1 MLVTITSIRLK
12 NPFYFFIL
20 SYLALKIH
28 FQLKKNG
35 FTAFRKKGLGN
46 LHYTITAWKDEEQ
59 MRNFYQQGAHRNA
72 MKKTS
77 QIAREVCTFTY
88 ETDKMPDWE
97 EAIETLKNGK
107 KLRY

>member
-20 SYLALKIH
+20 SYWALKIH

-35 FTAFRKKGLGN
+35 FIAFRKKGLGN

-59 MRNFYQQGAHRNA
+59 MRNFFQDGAHRNA

-77 QIAREVCTFTY
+77 LIAKEVCTFTY
-88 ETDKMPDWE
+88 ETDQMPDWE
-97 EAIETLKNGK
+97 EAIASLKNGK
-107 KLRY
+107 KMAL